1 MTRDEKFRVKRRN
14 AHRDLWQR
22 VSSIPALPLKIA
34 LLAAYLVGAV
44 NVQGKQEAADAFMET
59 LILPAPLV
67 EAICANLLRSYLLA
81 GVIVFAVL
89 LIYPFDRKMV
99 EDQFQSIGLANTAGL
114 APKLLRKH
122 RDKGHP
128 RVTIWEFNNPSLPLK
143 LWEDKQLAIEAALD
157 INIISMKYGKS
168 RSRIIVHAVPA
179 KDDLPEYIEWK
190 DEYLSP
196 DSFVLTLGE
205 GYIGPV
211 TVDLAKIP
219 HILLGGSTGSGKS
232 VLLKLLLMQA
242 MHKGAEVYIA
252 DFKGGVDFPPAWH
265 EHCRMCFEEDNLLE
279 LLTGIVDELERR
291 KKVFKEAGY
300 PNLDEYNKAKG
311 SHLKRLVFAC
321 DEVAEILDKSGADK
335 SRKDKLASI
344 ESKLSIIARQG
355 RAFGIHLIL
364 ATQRPDANLIPGQI
378 RTNLGCRICGR
389 ADSILSQIILD
400 STAAADQISKEARGR
415 FLLHDGTV
423 FQGYWFDERKFERSG

>member
-1 MTRDEKFRVKRRN
+1 MTRDEKFKLRRRT
-14 AHRDLWQR
+14 ARRELWSR
-22 VSSIPALPLKIA
+22 VSDIPNLSIKVA
-34 LLAAYLVGAV
+34 LLAVYLLGAV
-44 NVQGKQEAADAFMET
+44 YVSGKQEAVDAFMET
-59 LILPAPLV
+59 LILSAPLV
-67 EAICANLLRSYLLA
+67 ENVCDNLLRSYLLA
-81 GVIVFAVL
+81 GVIAFAVL
-89 LIYPFDRKMV
+89 LTYPFDRKMV
-99 EDQFQSIGLANTAGL
+99 EDQFRSIGLANSAGMV
-114 APKLLRKH
+114 PRLLRKR
-122 RDKGHP
+122 RDKDRR

-143 LWEDKQLAIEAALD
+143 LWEDKRLAIEAALD

-168 RSRIIVHAVPA
+168 KGRIIVYAVPA
-179 KDDLPEYIEWK
+179 KDDLPEHAEWK
-190 DEYLSP
+190 AEYLSP

-205 GYIGPV
+205 GYIGPI

-242 MHKGAEVYIA
+242 LHKGAKVYIA

-265 EHCRMCFEEDNLLE
+265 ERCRMCFEEDDLIE
-279 LLTGIVDELERR
+279 LLTGLADELELR
-291 KKVFKEAGY
+291 KKLFKEAGC
-300 PNLDEYNKAKG
+300 PNLVEYNKAKET
-311 SHLKRLVFAC
+311 HLKRLVFAC
-321 DEVAEILDKSGADK
+321 DEVAEILDKSGTDK
-335 SRKDKLASI
+335 ARKDKLASI

-415 FLLHDGTV
+415 FLLHDGSV
-423 FQGYWFDERKFERSG
+423 FQGYWLDDRSV